1 MSDPY
6 PDRTEGDDTDHLVE
20 TPETL
25 RDSDPE
31 ALPVDRDEDAGR
43 HRLAAERYG
52 TTNEEEEA
60 GESLDQRLDQEEPD
74 TGADHDPVVDVVADD
89 PATFAGDD
97 PAEAEQTD
105 DTVLADAY
113 GRGDDP
119 EDEAGR
125 LVAPDEGAHDD
136 EEADAVARDVGRDGG
151 GEGAEEAAVHVVDE
165 G

>member
-6 PDRTEGDDTDHLVE
+6 PDRTGGDDTDHLVE

-31 ALPVDRDEDAGR
+31 SLPVDRDDDAGR
-43 HRLAAERYG
+43 HRLAAEGFG

-60 GESLDQRLDQEEPD
+60 GESLDQRLAQEQPD
-74 TGADHDPVVDVVADD
+74 TGADHDPVLDVVADD
-89 PATFAGDD
+89 PATFAGDEAD
-97 PAEAEQTD
+97 AEQTD
-105 DTVLADAY
+105 DTVLSDAY

-119 EDEAGR
+119 DDEAGR

-136 EEADAVARDVGRDGG
+136 EEADAVASDVGRDGG
-151 GEGAEEAAVHVVDE
+151 GEAAEEAAVHVTNE